1 MSTANTDKYFKAFQI
16 KKISDISEAELK
28 RRYRILAKKYH
39 PDRGG
44 SAVQFRFVHDAYAYL
59 KKRMAEFKRIQN
71 KKFFLKKYHYYSDGS
86 IYDKEKKRWVKVKGR
101 IIDTHAV
108 SS

>member
-1 MSTANTDKYFKAFQI
+1 MSTDKYFKAFQI

-28 RRYRILAKKYH
+28 RRYRILVKKYH
-39 PDRGG
+39 PDHGG
-44 SAVQFRFVHDAYAYL
+44 TAVQFRFVHEAYKYL
-59 KKRMAEFKRIQN
+59 KDRMAEYIKAER

-101 IIDTHAV
+101 IIDTHAF